1 MEPVQTQLQFKPL
14 FDFEYLIW
22 TRIEFAQTLLQLQRP
37 NLEFKWVPVQSQ
49 SLTSFGFKL
58 NVFNIQLKTF
68 ICLWSFT
75 LVWKGTHSSTFS
87 VLIFSRLKW
96 SWTQSFAA
104 ANKRHWWEKKWRFN
118 FCCCYHPT
126 EIQLSET
133 ESPQTILGNAF
144 GGRPCVTFAFR
155 RQDAKIAWPRQMMD
169 VWPVQPLITSTWTA
183 DLFIVWS
190 TFINFNIFLKN
201 ENNTKQ
207 SE

>member
-22 TRIEFAQTLLQLQRP
+22 TRIEFAQTFLQLQRP

-104 ANKRHWWEKKWRFN
+104 ANKRHWCEKRNDVSIFVVVIIPQRSNWVKRRARRRSWATPLVAGRAWRSPSADRMPKLPGPVKWWMF
-118 FCCCYHPT
+118 
-126 EIQLSET
+126 
-133 ESPQTILGNAF
+133 
-144 GGRPCVTFAFR
+144 
-155 RQDAKIAWPRQMMD
+155 
-169 VWPVQPLITSTWTA
+169 
-183 DLFIVWS
+183 DLYSRW
-190 TFINFNIFLKN
+190 
-201 ENNTKQ
+201 
-207 SE
+207 